1 MGRRLSGHVRNEVGA
16 MIPSDREVEH
26 ARELLSRYFRPT
38 RLASAESLAQRLGAR
53 VYLKIES
60 DLPTGSFKPRG
71 ALNALL
77 TTAAQRPV
85 PGVVAA
91 STGNHGAAVA
101 YAARIAKVGV
111 TIFLPENP
119 NPVKRARIVALG
131 AKVVELGAMGQSA
144 ASEGAAEFASEHGH
158 YFLDDA
164 SDPLVPAGTATIAS
178 EILDEI
184 PTPDVI
190 FVPMM
195 SHASRTTCHHLG
207 AAHCVRA
214 EPMGAPYNR
223 GAHAHARVPL
233 PPHCPGPLV
242 NGRPFA
248 RVPRAPLAHSFS
260 HFVQMNHLGSKVTPN
275 LRDSRLASR
284 CAALKP
290 AGPPLIASS
299 MNVVSVPMPFGPAV
313 AANPSRFRLRLQ
325 GRCGNLLP
333 FSSCSLSALPPKIM
347 RSEYHKCPRS
357 VQESFSEILSKPRFT
372 REPAVGFEPTTC

>member
-233 PPHCPGPLV
+233 PPLPRSISQWKAVCSCSKGTAGPLLQ
-242 NGRPFA
+242 PF
-248 RVPRAPLAHSFS
+248 RADEPLGIQGDAKLTRQPVS
-260 HFVQMNHLGSKVTPN
+260 LT
-275 LRDSRLASR
+275 LRRSETR
-284 CAALKP
+284 
-290 AGPPLIASS
+290 G
-299 MNVVSVPMPFGPAV
+299 
-313 AANPSRFRLRLQ
+313 
-325 GRCGNLLP
+325 
-333 FSSCSLSALPPKIM
+333 SALD
-347 RSEYHKCPRS
+347 S
-357 VQESFSEILSKPRFT
+357 VVDERRECAHAVWSGGSGESITFSFT
-372 REPAVGFEPTTC
+372 PARPLRQFVAVLVLLTIGLATENHALRIP